1 MEGPLG
7 LFNRINRDTTFYD
20 LLEAQ
25 AETAH
30 QAAIVF
36 LKLAGD
42 FAHRDEH
49 VHEID
54 RLESEGDTLTH
65 QLANKADSTFV
76 TPLDKEDLHSLSN
89 ALDEITDMIDSCTAR
104 LEMYQIVEAR
114 PDLASLAE
122 LLVEITAVTR
132 EAVNFLR
139 TLKAREKIHDV
150 LVHIHALENQADR
163 RFREALSALVNA
175 PGADPIQ
182 VLKWKEIYDRIER
195 AVDQCERVANLV
207 ESVVIKYA

>member
-1 MEGPLG
+1 LG
-7 LFNRINRDTTFYD
+7 LFNRISKDTTFYD
-20 LLEAQ
+20 ILEAQ

-30 QAAIVF
+30 QAALVF

-42 FAHRDEH
+42 FAHREEH
-49 VHEID
+49 VQEID

-76 TPLDKEDLHSLSN
+76 TPLDKEDLHALSN
-89 ALDEITDMIDSCTAR
+89 SLDEITDMIDSCTAR
-104 LEMYQIVEAR
+104 LDMYQINEPR
-114 PDLASLAE
+114 PDLQNLVE
-122 LLVEITAVTR
+122 LLVEITEVTR
-132 EAVNFLR
+132 GAVSFLR
-139 TLKAREKIHDV
+139 TLKSREKIHEV
-150 LVHIHALENQADR
+150 LVRIHALENQADR
-163 RFREALSALVNA
+163 RFRQSLGELVNA
-175 PGADPIQ
+175 PDADPIQ